1 MVILISSATLLCT
14 ILLSRLES
22 LGVMLVELG
31 YFLAGNNEN
40 VLKGSC
46 NANSKKNPK
55 SLLIFQNHYRKSYIN
70 YLLFLEHLLKEF
82 DTFRFYNLIL

>member
-31 YFLAGNNEN
+31 YFLAGNNEYI
-40 VLKGSC
+40 LKSSRY
-46 NANSKKNPK
+46 ANSKKNPEK
-55 SLLIFQNHYRKSYIN
+55 PWFCAKPFVKL
-70 YLLFLEHLLKEF
+70 
-82 DTFRFYNLIL
+82 

>member
-1 MVILISSATLLCT
+1 MVILISSATLLCI

-31 YFLAGNNEN
+31 YFLAGNNEY

-46 NANSKKNPK
+46 NANTEENPEK
-55 SLLIFQNHYRKSYIN
+55 PWFCAKPFVKL
-70 YLLFLEHLLKEF
+70 
-82 DTFRFYNLIL
+82 